1 MTLEE
6 KYPFIASWVREGE
19 IRIGSSGEFDE
30 EPYAAVFMSD
40 DTVWYTDETFSSLDE
55 ILDKMER
62 AIGVWCRE
70 QGIELVG
77 RRGRGIPFPK
87 P

>member
-1 MTLEE
+1 MWIW
-6 KYPFIASWVREGE
+6 FV
-19 IRIGSSGEFDE
+19 GEFDE

-40 DTVWYTDETFSSLDE
+40 DTVWYTDEPFSSLDE

-70 QGIELVG
+70 QGIEW
-77 RRGRGIPFPK
+77 
-87 P
+87 